1 MKLTT
6 MITIAAAMAVA
17 TSVSA
22 SAKETAKD
30 KNGAGRPLTVYI
42 CDNNTIDPFIEE
54 PAKAL
59 ASDMFA
65 KIGVNLHWRRGEPSQ
80 GQAGAIVVEFV
91 TDVPNTFKPGALA
104 YALPFEG
111 VHIRIFANRINGHS
125 SSRQVLAHVMV
136 HEITHILQGEARHS
150 AEGIM
155 KARWTPDD
163 LAAMGVKPLTFTA
176 EDVDLIYQGMDYRE
190 AHAKADSKTP
200 DTRNTTAAAVETTA
214 K

>member
-6 MITIAAAMAVA
+6 MITIAAAMSAV

-22 SAKETAKD
+22 LAKD
-30 KNGAGRPLTVYI
+30 KNGAGRQLTVYI
-42 CDNNTIDPFIEE
+42 CDNNTVDPLIEE

-65 KIGVNLHWRRGEPSQ
+65 KIGVNLHWRNGQPSR

-111 VHIRIFANRINGHS
+111 VHIRVFANRINDHS
-125 SSRQVLAHVMV
+125 SPRQVLAHVMV

-155 KARWTPDD
+155 KARWTPED
-163 LAAMGVKPLTFTA
+163 LANMAVKPLSFA
-176 EDVDLIYQGMDYRE
+176 AGDVDLIYAGMDYRE

-200 DTRNTTAAAVETTA
+200 DTRNGTAAAVGIA
-214 K
+214 SK

>member
-91 TDVPNTFKPGALA
+91 TMSPTRSSRRTGLCAPL
-104 YALPFEG
+104 EG
-111 VHIRIFANRINGHS
+111 VHIRILRTGSTAIPVPAGS
-125 SSRQVLAHVMV
+125 
-136 HEITHILQGEARHS
+136 GARDGS
-150 AEGIM
+150 
-155 KARWTPDD
+155 
-163 LAAMGVKPLTFTA
+163 
-176 EDVDLIYQGMDYRE
+176 
-190 AHAKADSKTP
+190 
-200 DTRNTTAAAVETTA
+200 
-214 K
+214 